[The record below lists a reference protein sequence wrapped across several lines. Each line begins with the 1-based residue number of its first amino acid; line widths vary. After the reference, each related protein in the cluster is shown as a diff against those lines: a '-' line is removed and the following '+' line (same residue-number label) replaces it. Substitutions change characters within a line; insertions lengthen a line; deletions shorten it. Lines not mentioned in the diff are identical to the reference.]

1 MIGRLEANCSTL
13 HLFNSDTVGSLLGY
27 NYKLPTIFAV
37 YSSQSP
43 LLPPHTRL
51 SFHLHLK
58 LILSTYDLEIATNS
72 ALGTIISTIGIAV
85 ASTGG
90 SDKAA
95 ASSAPVPVSDDKTIT
110 GETPEEED
118 L

>member
-1 MIGRLEANCSTL
+1 MSYTIAGRAIKNEYL
-13 HLFNSDTVGSLLGY
+13 
-27 NYKLPTIFAV
+27 
-37 YSSQSP
+37 
-43 LLPPHTRL
+43 
-51 SFHLHLK
+51 
-58 LILSTYDLEIATNS
+58 

-95 ASSAPVPVSDDKTIT
+95 ASSTPVPVSDDKTIT

-118 L
+118 FIRQFVAEAEKSEKH